1 MDLKGREVEFVFGKQ
16 DPFAQTEVEAPA
28 PGGVAVPSQAASDAE
43 ITAQNQLQPLE
54 PDRYDESE
62 NAQGE
67 ADFGGRSSE
76 DIGYALYYLL
86 DQVSGSASS
95 GLDEPERQ
103 RLKDL
108 LKREETIR
116 AAGIVPS
123 VYALILSGQQH
134 RMDEFAMN
142 TLNDS
147 HFDRTS
153 TAVLQG
159 IMDAAPEEKDLLL
172 QVLGFLDRS
181 MGFHF
186 NSLLPFQTTPAPT
199 APEAAGPVWAAT
211 ASQMSNPNVYHDKKR
226 EAAILAAK
234 QSLEEVIEQLILRYG
249 TALPLQMSLN
259 QLAAANPDLPIGNIN
274 YWSIRAYEE
283 TARLYL
289 RRRGILGSAGRKNL
303 SRLVPDPLEAVGER
317 PTKQT
322 DPLAPHIQNRE
333 QKQGLPPLTAGAPP
347 SRKGLGSQGDAGSS
361 FLSGPSDNRP
371 DQAPEPGEADA
382 QLADCLQIPHH
393 LQKKY
398 QNTVKRLWEF
408 YPDGEVK
415 DLYQASRKLGEA
427 VAFLTRSLG
436 FPDRS
441 DFLKSLGFTLAP
453 VSTGRPNK
461 NDYHEVIEELKR
473 RYASAEKE
481 LSVAD
486 LTLANPDLPL
496 KSLANMASKLF
507 GMKLGPYLD
516 QLGILDRGQHAG
528 KGSSSVKGRYTMYE
542 KRLKAVTEA
551 LRERYQDE
559 LPIRLSLHKLSH
571 DNPDL
576 RITSMNEITRRLHRE
591 TLSQYLDR
599 VGIIE
604 SAEKRREKNREA
616 SSRLARQNLEEITQK
631 LRERYGEQLPL
642 AKQMRDL
649 VRENP
654 DLEILS
660 INAWAR
666 AVHNESAKAYLF
678 RSGILKEI
686 IRQSY
691 SDRARNTPKDFRY
704 HYLSERLERAAA
716 GYSSYYTRS
725 RLNLTLCLPH
735 VPHVDAGKKEA
746 LLWQVSM
753 VQDEPGYEDG
763 LYLEDYLG
771 YEEEVVVPVSIQ
783 GVPIKGIAQAAFQSC
798 AARVVSLPGYYS
810 HLPALAFFNNPM
822 IETVKLGRGLKSL
835 HQTAFLQAQKL
846 SLVMAHEY
854 PEWIES
860 CQQQSEGDQEANG

>member
-1 MDLKGREVEFVFGKQ
+1 MVPKDREVESMINKQ
-16 DPFAQTEVEAPA
+16 DPFAQTEVEASV
-28 PGGVAVPSQAASDAE
+28 PGGAEVPSQSASDAE
-43 ITAQNQLQPLE
+43 IL
-54 PDRYDESE
+54 DKCDESK
-62 NAQGE
+62 NDQGE
-67 ADFGGRSSE
+67 ADLGGRSSD

-86 DQVSGSASS
+86 DQVSCSASS
-95 GLDEPERQ
+95 GLDEHEKQ

-108 LKREETIR
+108 LKREKTIH
-116 AAGIVPS
+116 AARIIPE
-123 VYALILSGQQH
+123 VYTLILNGQAQ
-134 RMDEFAMN
+134 RMYDFAMK
-142 TLNDS
+142 TLHDS
-147 HFDRTS
+147 NSDRTS

-159 IMDAAPEEKDLLL
+159 LMDAAPDEKDLLL
-172 QVLGFLDRS
+172 QVIGFLDKS

-186 NSLLPFQTTPAPT
+186 SSLLRIQTTPAPT
-199 APEAAGPVWAAT
+199 APEAVGPVQAAT

-226 EAAILAAK
+226 EAVILAAK
-234 QSLEEVIEQLILRYG
+234 KNLEEVIEQLIQRYG
-249 TALPLQMSLN
+249 TNLPLQMSLH
-259 QLAAANPDLPIGNIN
+259 QLAAANPDLPIENIN

-289 RRRGILGSAGRKNL
+289 RRRGILRTAGRVMPL
-303 SRLVPDPLEAVGER
+303 PPAPDPLETAGES
-317 PTKQT
+317 PTKPT
-322 DPLAPHIQNRE
+322 DPLALHIQNRE
-333 QKQGLPPLTAGAPP
+333 QKQGLSPLTAGAPP
-347 SRKGLGSQGDAGSS
+347 SHRGLGSQGDAGSS

-371 DQAPEPGEADA
+371 DQAPEPGVADA
-382 QLADCLQIPHH
+382 QVADSLQIPHH

-398 QNTVKRLWEF
+398 QNTVKRLREF

-436 FPDRS
+436 FSHRS
-441 DFLKSLGFTLAP
+441 DFLESLGFTLAP
-453 VSTGRPNK
+453 VSTGRPRT
-461 NDYHEVIEELKR
+461 NDYHAVIEELKR
-473 RYASAEKE
+473 RYASAEPE
-481 LSVAD
+481 SSVAS

-496 KSLANMASKLF
+496 RSLANSAENLF
-507 GMKLGPYLD
+507 GMKLGPYLN
-516 QLGILDRGQHAG
+516 QLGILDSGQHVG
-528 KGSSSVKGRYTMYE
+528 RGFSSAESRYAAYE
-542 KRLKAVTEA
+542 ERLKAVTEA
-551 LRERYQDE
+551 LKERYQDE
-559 LPIRLSLHKLSH
+559 LPLNLSLQKLSH

-604 SAEKRREKNREA
+604 SADKRREKNREE
-616 SSRLARQNLEEITQK
+616 SSRLARQNLGKITQQ

-642 AKQMRDL
+642 AKQIRDL
-649 VRENP
+649 VKENP
-654 DLEILS
+654 DLAILS

-666 AVHNESAKAYLF
+666 ATHNESAKAYLF
-678 RSGILKEI
+678 RSGILKDI
-686 IRQSY
+686 IRQPY
-691 SDRARNTPKDFRY
+691 SDRARNTPKDLRY
-704 HYLSERLERAAA
+704 LYLSERLERSAA
-716 GYSSYYTRS
+716 GYFSYYTRS
-725 RLNLTLCLPH
+725 LLNLTLCLPH
-735 VPHVDAGKKEA
+735 VPQVDAGNKEA
-746 LLWQVSM
+746 LLWQVTM

-763 LYLEDYLG
+763 LYLQDYLG
-771 YEEEVVVPVSIQ
+771 YEDEVVVPVSIQ

-860 CQQQSEGDQEANG
+860 CQQLSEGDREENG